1 MLVKQ
6 LSLELYALG
15 MSGLKA
21 TLGLLVGRKPWQ
33 APSQDEHA
41 CDNESVQELG
51 RMGLVGK

>member
-1 MLVKQ
+1 MLVEQ

-21 TLGLLVGRKPWQ
+21 TLGRPVGRKPLQ
-33 APSQDEHA
+33 APSKNEHA
-41 CDNESVQELG
+41 CDNESMQELG